1 MDLDELGH
9 LLHSLIDHLDLPN
22 RQTATELH
30 ARADRAVPK
39 EETPK
44 EETPKEET
52 PVEEIRG
59 VATPATPAWQVQNQP
74 PTSPS

>member
-44 EETPKEET
+44 EETP
-52 PVEEIRG
+52 VEEIRG